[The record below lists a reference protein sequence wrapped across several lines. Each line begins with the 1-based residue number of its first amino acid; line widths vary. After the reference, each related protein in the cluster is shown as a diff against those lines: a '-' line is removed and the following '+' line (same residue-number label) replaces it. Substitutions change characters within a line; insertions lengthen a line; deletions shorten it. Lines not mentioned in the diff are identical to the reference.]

1 MKQKEKLNQNNRN
14 ISGHMFCQKV
24 TLSFDF
30 KRKLLKKVALTV
42 SRLEFSPWQVKWSA
56 VSLGKI
62 VKYVLSRESFKNQ
75 SFLIDS
81 QDEDEE
87 KATTLSVRGGVTT
100 NLFCV

>member
-1 MKQKEKLNQNNRN
+1 M
-14 ISGHMFCQKV
+14 
-24 TLSFDF
+24 
-30 KRKLLKKVALTV
+30 
-42 SRLEFSPWQVKWSA
+42 KWSA